1 MNIKV
6 KGTWYKSLSCKDTGR
21 YWSDDQ
27 WYDLDIVTLSSTD
40 FEKIEKL
47 VEADTSS
54 FQRSNSRKIAAYNML
69 RRDVD
74 GMAIRNLDTLCLAL
88 KLLLVN
94 YRYKWLFEEN
104 DDGNMIPWY
113 VVNIEYFPY
122 DKRREAEAHTVMTL
136 AATYRTTKN
145 TRKVFFRMRDLKVKK
160 TAYEVLSSAGYY
172 VETEEMLEDYEL
184 ENKLYQACS
193 GKTGTQ
199 YLASG
204 HALRRGEAV
213 SMERDGL
220 QARVVMDDL
229 ASDSEEES
237 SSRSSNCEQTV
248 TGDFWM
254 TPEALADL
262 AASGQNIPTVV
273 LPVQPYVNVF
283 DLNRHTFVDIHVR
296 NLQDYVYDETL
307 IDKLVLSDE
316 RKDLI
321 TMLVSG
327 TGLVMED
334 IIKGKTGGIIA
345 ICTGPAGTGKTL
357 TAECFSEQVK
367 RPLYC
372 VQCSQLGV
380 SASTLETTLLKVLRR
395 ATRWQAI
402 LLIDEADV
410 YIHERGSD
418 INQNAIVGVFLRVLE
433 RYQGILFMTSNRST
447 IIDDAI
453 MSRATAWIQYDYPT
467 VEQTASIWKVL
478 SKQYEVTLDDEQ
490 IAKLTREF
498 PKVSGRSIKN
508 MLKLARLLSASRK
521 KPVGVEML
529 VYVSKFLDISV
540 DRKADLPERS

>member
-1 MNIKV
+1 MHIKV

-27 WYDLDIVTLSSTD
+27 WYDLDIVTLTSTD

-47 VEADTSS
+47 VEADTSP

-74 GMAIRNLDTLCLAL
+74 GMAVRNLDTLCLAL

-122 DKRREAEAHTVMTL
+122 DKRRETEAHTVMTL
-136 AATYRTTKN
+136 AATHRTTKS
-145 TRKVFFRMRDLKVKK
+145 TRKVFFRMHDLKVKK

-184 ENKLYQACS
+184 ENKLYQARS

-204 HALRRGEAV
+204 HAFRNSEAV

-220 QARVVMDDL
+220 QSRVVMDDL
-229 ASDSEEES
+229 VSDSEEES
-237 SSRSSNCEQTV
+237 SSRSSNSEQTI
-248 TGDFWM
+248 TGDFWL
-254 TPEALADL
+254 TPDILADL

-273 LPVQPYVNVF
+273 LPVQPYVRVF
-283 DLNRHTFVDIHVR
+283 DLNRHTFVNIHVR

-307 IDKLVLSDE
+307 INKLVLSDE

-380 SASTLETTLLKVLRR
+380 SASTLEITLLKVLRR

-433 RYQGILFMTSNRST
+433 RYQGILFMTSNRGT

-478 SKQYEVTLDDEQ
+478 SKQYEVTLDDAQ
-490 IAKLTREF
+490 IAELTREF
-498 PKVSGRSIKN
+498 PKISGRSIKN
-508 MLKLARLLSASRK
+508 MFKLARLLSASRK

-540 DRKADLPERS
+540 DRKAGLPERS